1 MGTRPR
7 IDDRPRMVWVPEM
20 RRPKNHFHPTLA
32 VVLCVVGGLAAQ
44 EFHVEPIFETGIH
57 PGADVDS
64 VVVWRDRK
72 QPGRSLLFVSSKQ
85 HDRLEVYD
93 AATGLPHDPPFIG
106 GELNSQEPGQFNRPN
121 AVWVLYDVPWKGSFR
136 DILLTTEQLVSRVQ
150 VFALPELTFLS
161 SFGVGQIERG
171 HGLAAYEDGSSFYIY
186 VADSQADNDAKIKK
200 YRLLE
205 EEEGFGAEL
214 LRAFGVTSG
223 PGLLYGGVE
232 SILADPAYD
241 RLHVCGDEA
250 PGRPEVI
257 VYDLEG
263 DYTGVNYGDP
273 QFEYEQEGIAL
284 YETGRDQGYLIIA
297 DQYEPSQ
304 PAEYEVFD
312 RATLASLGHFQS
324 PPSAPLVT
332 QLTDGVHLCQMPLPG
347 LPNGAFYAS
356 DNDINVNAYDWTD
369 IAETMGLEIVALDRP
384 SFPGGSPGEG
394 PDPASAQRALW
405 YEDGSWWA
413 VLAASGAIGIHRL
426 EDGTFAHQQR
436 VDSGSPG
443 RVAVVRCG
451 EDLLVLASGTAPGL
465 YRFAYEART
474 RRHRSLGAPLVLAG
488 VASREFAL
496 ACDGAGRAWVAS
508 VEAGELRILASAVG
522 DPGVWPPEGVAL
534 GVASPVAPELV
545 PLGGG
550 LAVLWAEGDG
560 LVARLH
566 ADGDPPGV
574 WSAPERFGEG
584 LPGEGSIGSLT
595 GAVVGGALLAAFARE
610 GGGGA
615 VWVRE
620 EGGPW
625 MARAELPTGAFDPA
639 LSVDAAGG
647 GIRLFFADAAGPS
660 RRILV
665 QTAVDID
672 SPFGP
677 AARAIGWPGVSCGP
691 PLSAQAAPVGALDMV
706 VAATGSDGSVRFARY
721 RLPSPLDVTPPITLQ
736 HDPAPVPGI
745 ARESQSLF
753 FRIAD
758 DRAGVDRSSL
768 RVLVDGR
775 PVAAEV
781 RGVPRN
787 FLVTASPGA
796 PAGSTVSIRIEA
808 RDLADPPNVMTPF
821 EYTVAIIGPGVEAFR
836 RADANGDGGVDV
848 SDPIFTLFYLFM
860 GQSPP
865 PCSKGADSN
874 DDGEVQLSDALHTLR
889 FLFGAEAP
897 PSPPYPSCGTDPT
910 TDGLGCENRD
920 RPCL

>member
-1 MGTRPR
+1 MRP
-7 IDDRPRMVWVPEM
+7 
-20 RRPKNHFHPTLA
+20 PKNHVQFTPSLG
-32 VVLCVVGGLAAQ
+32 VVLCVLGGLSAQ

-64 VVVWRDRK
+64 VAVWRDRK

-85 HDRLEVYD
+85 HDRIEVYS
-93 AATGLPHDPPFIG
+93 AATGLAHAPPFIG
-106 GELNSQEPGQFNRPN
+106 GEPNSEEPGQFDRPN
-121 AVWVLYDVPWKGSFR
+121 AVWVLYDVPWKESFR
-136 DILLTTEQLVSRVQ
+136 DILLTTEQLNSRVQ
-150 VFALPELTFLS
+150 VFALPELTYLS
-161 SFGVGQIERG
+161 SFGVDQIERG
-171 HGLAAYEDGSSFYIY
+171 HGLAAYEDGSSFFVY
-186 VADSQADNDAKIKK
+186 VADSLAANDAKIKK

-205 EEEGFGAEL
+205 EEDGYGAEL
-214 LRAFGVTSG
+214 LRAFGVTAG

-257 VYDLEG
+257 VYDLG
-263 DYTGVNYGDP
+263 GNYTGVNYGDP

-284 YETGRDQGYLIIA
+284 YETGRDQGYMIIA

-312 RATLASLGHFQS
+312 RATLASLGHFEN
-324 PPSAPLVT
+324 PPSSPLVT
-332 QLTDGVHLCQMPLPG
+332 QLTDGVYLCQMPLPG

-369 IAETMGLEIVALDRP
+369 IAEAMGLEIVALDRP
-384 SFPGGSPGEG
+384 SFLSEGPGVG
-394 PDPASAQRALW
+394 PDPASAERALW

-413 VLAASGAIGIHRL
+413 VLAATGAVGIYRL

-436 VDSGSPG
+436 VDSGSPE
-443 RVAVVRCG
+443 RVAVARCG
-451 EDLLVLASGTAPGL
+451 EELLVLTSGTAPGL
-465 YRFAYEART
+465 YRFVYEART
-474 RRHRSLGAPLVLAG
+474 RWHRSLGAPLVLAG

-496 ACDGAGRAWVAS
+496 ACDGEGRAWVAS
-508 VEAGELRILASAVG
+508 VEAGELRILASAAG
-522 DPGVWPPEGVAL
+522 DPDVWPPEAAAL
-534 GVASPVAPELV
+534 GAASPVAPELV

-550 LAVLWAEGDG
+550 LAVLWAEGGG
-560 LVARLH
+560 LLARLH

-574 WSAPERFGEG
+574 WSAPEQFGEG
-584 LPGEGSIGSLT
+584 LPGEGSVGSLT

-625 MARAELPTGAFDPA
+625 AAKAELPSGAFDPA

-665 QTAVDID
+665 QTATSIEQ
-672 SPFGP
+672 PFGSP
-677 AARAIGWPGVSCGP
+677 ERAIGWPGVSCGP
-691 PLSAQAAPVGALDMV
+691 TLSAQAAPAGALDLI
-706 VAATGSDGSVRFARY
+706 VAATGSDGSLRFARY

-745 ARESQSLF
+745 EREVQGLF
-753 FRIAD
+753 FRIED

-768 RVLVDGR
+768 RVFVNGQ
-775 PVAAEV
+775 PAAAEV

-787 FLVTASPGA
+787 YLVTAPLDA

-808 RDLADPPNVMTPF
+808 RDFANPPNVMAPF
-821 EYTVAIIGPGVEAFR
+821 EYTVAILGPGGEAFR

-848 SDPIFTLFYLFM
+848 SDPIFTLFYLFV

-865 PCSKGADSN
+865 PCLKGADSN
-874 DDGEVQLSDALHTLR
+874 DDGEVQISDALHTLR
-889 FLFGAEAP
+889 FLFGGDAP
-897 PSPPYPSCGTDPT
+897 PPAPYPTCGADPT
-910 TDGLGCENRD
+910 TDGLTCENRD